1 MFNRPRRPPDELREV
16 LATSRGSFIFAGIF
30 SLFINLLMLLP
41 ALYMLQ
47 LYDRVL
53 SSRSESTLLALTLL
67 VVALYAVLGLLEMVR
82 SHLLVRISAK
92 LDMSLN
98 TRLFNAMFD
107 AGLRQGRGNGA
118 QPLQDLTSLR
128 QFLTGNGLFAFFD
141 APWIPLYVAV
151 IFLLHPLLGWLAIAG
166 VVIIASLAV
175 VNELITRKPLNEANR
190 ISIVSN
196 QIVAG
201 NLRNAEALE
210 AMGMLGNVQKRWFA
224 RQAQVLNLQALASE
238 RGGRVTSASKAL
250 RITLQSLMLGLGA
263 YLAIEQVVTP
273 GAMIAGSILLG
284 RAMAPVD
291 MLIGTWKQFLNAR
304 SAYAR
309 LRDLLQRVPER
320 QWHMSLPAPTGQIR
334 AEQVVVIPPGSQQPV
349 LRGINF
355 EITPGEAIAIIGP
368 SAAGKSSLARTV
380 LGIWPTA
387 AGKIRLDGAAI
398 EHWNREDL
406 GPHIGYLPQDVELLE
421 GTIKDNIARFGQAE
435 SEVVVRAAQRAGV
448 HEMILQ
454 LPNGYDTPIGER
466 GVVLSSGQRQRIG
479 LARAIYG
486 DPRIVVL
493 DEPNSN
499 LDEVGEAALAQAL
512 THLKQAGATVLVIT
526 HRPSL
531 LGSVDRIMVVKDGS
545 LQLFGPREQVL
556 AQLKRPARPAQAL
569 PRTSSPATA
578 TS

>member
-1 MFNRPRRPPDELREV
+1 MLNRSRRPRDELREV
-16 LATSRGSFIFAGIF
+16 LATSRGSFVFAGVF

-53 SSRSESTLLALTLL
+53 SSRSESTLLALTVL
-67 VVALYAVLGLLEMVR
+67 VVGLYAVLGLLEMVR
-82 SHLLVRISAK
+82 SHLLVRISSR

-151 IFLLHPLLGWLAIAG
+151 IYLLHPLLGWLAIGG
-166 VVIIASLAV
+166 VVIIAALAV
-175 VNELITRKPLNEANR
+175 VNELATRKPITEANR
-190 ISIVSN
+190 ISIISN

-210 AMGMLGNVQKRWFA
+210 AMGMLGNIQKRWFS

-263 YLAIEQVVTP
+263 YLAIAQVVTP

-304 SAYAR
+304 SAYDR

-320 QWHMSLPAPTGQIR
+320 PRHMSLPAPTGQIS
-334 AEQVVVIPPGSQQPV
+334 AEQVAVVPPGSKHPV

-355 EITPGEAIAIIGP
+355 EITAGEAIAIIGP
-368 SAAGKSSLARTV
+368 SAAGKSTLARAI

-387 AGKIRLDGAAI
+387 NGRIRFDGAAI
-398 EHWNREDL
+398 DHWNREEL
-406 GPHIGYLPQDVELLE
+406 GPYIGYLPQDVELLE
-421 GTIKDNIARFGQAE
+421 GSVKDNIARFTNADPDL
-435 SEVVVRAAQRAGV
+435 VVQAAQRAGV

-454 LPNGYDTPIGER
+454 LANGYDTPIGER
-466 GVVLSSGQRQRIG
+466 GTVLSSGQRQRIG

-486 DPRIVVL
+486 NPRIVVL

-512 THLKQAGATVLVIT
+512 VHLKAIGTTVLVIT

-531 LGSVDRIMVVKDGS
+531 LSSVDRIMVVKDGT

-556 AQLKRPARPAQAL
+556 AQLKRPSRPAAAL
-569 PRTSSPATA
+569 PRTGGPAA
-578 TS
+578 VAQ